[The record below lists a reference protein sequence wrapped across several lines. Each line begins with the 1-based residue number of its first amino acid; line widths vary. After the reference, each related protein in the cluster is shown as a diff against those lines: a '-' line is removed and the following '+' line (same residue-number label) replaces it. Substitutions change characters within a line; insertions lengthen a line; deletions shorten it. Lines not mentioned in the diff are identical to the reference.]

1 MSDRDWRWKIGEVI
15 ERLRSR
21 YQHIGRKTG
30 APFLAFIYPVEAQ
43 IGVFAEWQ
51 AQISALQHEF
61 DVRTI
66 DVLDITQ
73 RVISDI
79 GSENI
84 VDSMSDPMPGSD
96 PVSDLGQLWVNAVV
110 EAVHAAFRN
119 STAKKPVVCLG
130 HLAALYP
137 AIGPRDIMQ
146 ALWDSN
152 QATMKGPVIVLI
164 PGSLEGPRTYAFLDI
179 KKEFM
184 YRGDLL

>member
-15 ERLRSR
+15 ERLRSH
-21 YQHIGRKTG
+21 YLHIGRKTG
-30 APFLAFIYPVEAQ
+30 APFLAFVYPVEAQ
-43 IGVFAEWQ
+43 MGVFAEWH
-51 AQISALQHEF
+51 AQISALQPEF

-66 DVLDITQ
+66 NVLDITQ
-73 RVISDI
+73 QVISDI
-79 GSENI
+79 GSDNI
-84 VDSMSDPMPGSD
+84 VDSLSDPMPGSD
-96 PVSDLGQLWVNAVV
+96 PVSDLGQLWVSAVV
-110 EAVHAAFRN
+110 DAVHNEFRS
-119 STAKKPVVCLG
+119 STAKKPVVSLG

-152 QATMKGPVIVLI
+152 QSTLKGPVIVLI

-184 YRGDLL
+184 YRGDLF